1 MNRPIRLLVVAQD
14 SAIRSEMIEYLQSH
28 HMRATSAAVRQE
40 ALRRLAASEPDL
52 IVLDTRLC
60 RTNGLDLFRDVW
72 SASGAP
78 IIVVGGRQPDEE
90 DRVMALELGADDYI
104 ADPIGL
110 RELVARIRAVL
121 RRRQGQGGHA
131 PSDKRR
137 RGSCRFAGWRLDW
150 HSRRLTS
157 PVGVRVALT
166 KGEYALLIA
175 FLGAPLR
182 PLTRE
187 CLLQATRIHE
197 DVLARSIDALVF
209 RLRRK
214 LETDAT
220 APRIIQAE
228 RSIGYVFAVPV
239 EHL

>member
-1 MNRPIRLLVVAQD
+1 MRR
-14 SAIRSEMIEYLQSH
+14 EMIEFLQSH
-28 HMRATSAAVRQE
+28 LMSTISAAVRKE
-40 ALRRLAASEPDL
+40 MLRQIAASEPDL

-60 RTNGLDLFRDVW
+60 RTNGLDLLSDVR

-78 IIVVGGRQPDEE
+78 IIVVGRHQPDEA
-90 DRVMALELGADDYI
+90 DRVIALDLGADDYI

-121 RRRQGQGGHA
+121 RRGQKRSHA

-137 RGSCRFAGWRLDW
+137 RGCCRFAGWQFDR
-150 HSRRLTS
+150 HTQHLTS
-157 PVGVRVALT
+157 PVGDRVRLT
-166 KGEYALLIA
+166 KGEYALLVA
-175 FLGAPLR
+175 FLSAPLR
-182 PLTRE
+182 PLTRQH
-187 CLLQATRIHE
+187 LLQATRIHE
-197 DVLARSIDALVF
+197 DVFARSIDTLVL

-220 APRIIQAE
+220 APRIILTE
-228 RSIGYVFAVPV
+228 RRIGYVFAVPV